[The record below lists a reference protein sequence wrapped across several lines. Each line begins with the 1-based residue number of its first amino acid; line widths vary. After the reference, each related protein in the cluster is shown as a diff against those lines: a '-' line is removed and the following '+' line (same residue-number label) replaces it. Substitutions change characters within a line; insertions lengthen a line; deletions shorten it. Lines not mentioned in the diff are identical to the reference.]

1 MIKLRKFASAF
12 MAIAMLVLCFQAA
25 PVMAEDKREN
35 GKGGIYRLNSNYEN
49 VLSDITP
56 HSFNGQQYF

>member
-35 GKGGIYRLNSNYEN
+35 GKGGI
-49 VLSDITP
+49 
-56 HSFNGQQYF
+56 